1 MCSYE
6 LTSPIR
12 PSLSFAS
19 METALAWYDEERA
32 NIVAATRQAAAAD
45 LHEVA
50 CRLPPTLF
58 PLFNRR
64 SNWADCVTTQ
74 RVAAE
79 SASKTGDGLGE
90 AWALNQL
97 GYALVGLR
105 DPEAFGHLERA
116 LAIRQ
121 RFGDTR

>member
-1 MCSYE
+1 
-6 LTSPIR
+6 
-12 PSLSFAS
+12 
-19 METALAWYDEERA
+19 MEAALAWYDDERA
-32 NIVAATRQAAAAD
+32 NIVAATRQAAAAG

-64 SNWADCVTTQ
+64 NNWADCVTTH

-79 SASKTGDGLGE
+79 SAAKAGDRLGE

-97 GYALVGLR
+97 GFALVMPARPG
-105 DPEAFGHLERA
+105 GVRA
-116 LAIRQ
+116 P
-121 RFGDTR
+121 